1 MMVSIRSLVV
11 PTKNRCLLPRCL
23 TRIRKRRDIVSS
35 MPFQAVQNAKVR
47 SLSGAFVAIDSID
60 FIFYLGPKPCA
71 GQSRL
76 SKVLSPCLT
85 ILRVGTPI
93 GKGELRFGTLV
104 DIMGKTS
111 LCVLLCHSEIPRSNI
126 LCSQWRHWGC
136 VTSRILT
143 NAKNIHDEASDVDG
157 FEDLND
163 EDQGRVS
170 KAWEEGHVAD
180 EDIPESARKPA
191 KDGDD
196 DEEEDKPKK
205 KKAAP
210 RKKKA
215 DAEDGDEE
223 TKPKKKAA
231 PRKKVG
237 LLFVLTHLLT
247 HLFRRR

>member
-1 MMVSIRSLVV
+1 
-11 PTKNRCLLPRCL
+11 
-23 TRIRKRRDIVSS
+23 
-35 MPFQAVQNAKVR
+35 
-47 SLSGAFVAIDSID
+47 
-60 FIFYLGPKPCA
+60 
-71 GQSRL
+71 
-76 SKVLSPCLT
+76 
-85 ILRVGTPI
+85 
-93 GKGELRFGTLV
+93 
-104 DIMGKTS
+104 
-111 LCVLLCHSEIPRSNI
+111 
-126 LCSQWRHWGC
+126 